1 MSAANSSAKKRRA
14 PPSTE
19 PIKPTA
25 VPNTPMNSPANVGL
39 TLPQVIALIDKRL
52 VSLETVTKTLA
63 SQPAPSTNESEMP
76 ELFMEE
82 FQARFDIMA
91 DEIANLKNIVL
102 KLQSY
107 TMDVNKTLLEQSNFS
122 VSSEIQE
129 KLDYTFLPETNT
141 TNTQVL
147 GKGIILTSDEDEEE
161 EDVFNPA
168 TTVKW
173 SST

>member
-122 VSSEIQE
+122 VSSDIQE
-129 KLDYTFLPETNT
+129 KSDYTFLPE

-147 GKGIILTSDEDEEE
+147 GKGIILTEDENEDDE

>member
-19 PIKPTA
+19 PIKSTP

-39 TLPQVIALIDKRL
+39 TLPQVISLIDKRL
-52 VSLETVTKTLA
+52 VSLETVTKTLV
-63 SQPAPSTNESEMP
+63 SQPTIQSTEESEIP
-76 ELFMEE
+76 EFFMEE
-82 FQARFDIMA
+82 FQARFDVMA

-102 KLQSY
+102 KLQTY
-107 TMDVNKTLLEQSNFS
+107 TMDVNKILLEQSN
-122 VSSEIQE
+122 VYAHIDSEHPS
-129 KLDYTFLPETNT
+129 TPST
-141 TNTQVL
+141 TPTVTPTL
-147 GKGIILTSDEDEEE
+147 GKGIKLTEDEDEEM